1 MDSNTAFK
9 RTIKS
14 FIRRR
19 GRQTDAQTS
28 ALEQYWPQ
36 YGLKI
41 EQGPLDLKT
50 LFPTANKYA
59 LEIGFGMGSSFIT
72 MAEHEPDM
80 GFIGIE
86 VHEPGVGNVLAH
98 AAQHHLQNIRVY
110 SEDAVEVLKQCIP
123 DNSLDRF
130 QLFFPDP
137 WPKKRHHKRR
147 LVQSDFMQL
156 LLKKLKSGAIIMM
169 ATDWKNYAEQMM
181 EVLSAQPELEN
192 TFGVQQFAPDRG
204 NRPETKFERR
214 GIELGHEI
222 FDLIFKRK

>member
-1 MDSNTAFK
+1 MDLNTTFK

-14 FIRRR
+14 FARRN
-19 GRQTDAQTS
+19 GRQTEAQKN
-28 ALEQYWPQ
+28 ALDQYWPL

-50 LFPTANKYA
+50 LFPAADKYA
-59 LEIGFGMGSSFIT
+59 LEIGFGMGSSFIA
-72 MAEHEPDM
+72 MAEREPDM

-86 VHEPGVGNVLAH
+86 VHEPGVGTVLAH
-98 AAQHHLQNIRVY
+98 TVEHNLQNIRVY

-147 LVQSDFMQL
+147 LVQAEFMQL

-169 ATDWKNYAEQMM
+169 ATDWANYAEHMI
-181 EVLSAQPELEN
+181 EILSAQPELEN
-192 TFGVQQFAPDRG
+192 VFGAGQFAPDRG
-204 NRPETKFERR
+204 TRPETKFERR

-222 FDLIFKRK
+222 FDLRFKKK